1 MQEAVATPAQEAPD
15 LLASSERIDRP
26 TFDDVVMFDLKPDE
40 IVLIDDQ
47 CHRFIR
53 KILRGPYIFWNG
65 DTNAAVPYS
74 TIDLLKFTAQGKYYH
89 PGSSAS
95 PSFDPG
101 KWTEIELNKI
111 RLAYL
116 AFRERPRKKAEAKWA
131 YVAEFIVRME
141 EHRGKGLKYKQN
153 HDNALEVV
161 KEVDRQIDLENE
173 SIADPRQ
180 KRSKPKC
187 RKPRTVLRWVARQL
201 ALGMNEALLLHGS
214 ATKPK
219 KRSIHPKAL
228 FLIAQTIR
236 ELVNISAKL
245 GPKKIQMETNGKIKA
260 HNLEHKT
267 EIPEVKIGVV
277 QYEYRRYD
285 AWIRMAKSEGR
296 AKADLEYGCVGKYE
310 RPERILDEVELD
322 HHLVDVH
329 ALLGKSPLGVAFVK
343 AGIDRFWVTIAFDVH
358 SGYPTGFYPSFE
370 VGNLSAALMCLDHA
384 IRPKPYVAE
393 RWPDINGVYLSVGK
407 PVKVRFDN
415 AKAHVKIQMRR
426 ALARIGISFE
436 LSVPHHPETKPF
448 VERFNGTFESDLIHW
463 LKGSTGSN
471 PDDKGD
477 RKPQLEATITLDDLM
492 ELIHQWLIE
501 VYCRRPQ
508 RDLDNETP
516 EERWVRGANSPSH
529 RPRVLDATQ
538 QAKWDLIPSLEL
550 DLVATGNGIRWNN
563 LEFNS
568 LELQRLRRKAG
579 YHGHREMK
587 PTPIK
592 AWVPLYDVG
601 TMKVA
606 LSTAIE
612 SSEREPKSEITLKSS
627 NPLAHGRK
635 KWEHD
640 VICAFVRSQAKSPKD
655 HASYEDGFRR
665 LFANA
670 LSKMGLVRD
679 GEKPAKSIKLTGGQA
694 PRFLGVLDRGAARPA
709 LEKTDETMVMF
720 GMFSNL
726 DAHLTKTH
734 DGRTP
739 QSQNAAG
746 DAADAE
752 ATQTYDFPVDPILD
766 FIPE

>member
-1 MQEAVATPAQEAPD
+1 MPNWTIYQRESRLYADIEAYPDGALNWNAPGAPYVGLPFLDSFMPPALRVAAAMEQLGMFTIEGLQAVSDIWGSLEYKDKEDHHDGTKLTERLLQRLHVEGLMLDTAKDEDVATLYQTWQIPMYNLDFSLSPVTLKELEATQE
-15 LLASSERIDRP
+15 
-26 TFDDVVMFDLKPDE
+26 
-40 IVLIDDQ
+40 
-47 CHRFIR
+47 
-53 KILRGPYIFWNG
+53 
-65 DTNAAVPYS
+65 
-74 TIDLLKFTAQGKYYH
+74 
-89 PGSSAS
+89 
-95 PSFDPG
+95 
-101 KWTEIELNKI
+101 
-111 RLAYL
+111 
-116 AFRERPRKKAEAKWA
+116 RE
-131 YVAEFIVRME
+131 
-141 EHRGKGLKYKQN
+141 
-153 HDNALEVV
+153 
-161 KEVDRQIDLENE
+161 
-173 SIADPRQ
+173 
-180 KRSKPKC
+180 
-187 RKPRTVLRWVARQL
+187 
-201 ALGMNEALLLHGS
+201 
-214 ATKPK
+214 
-219 KRSIHPKAL
+219 
-228 FLIAQTIR
+228 
-236 ELVNISAKL
+236 
-245 GPKKIQMETNGKIKA
+245 
-260 HNLEHKT
+260 
-267 EIPEVKIGVV
+267 
-277 QYEYRRYD
+277 
-285 AWIRMAKSEGR
+285 
-296 AKADLEYGCVGKYE
+296 
-310 RPERILDEVELD
+310 
-322 HHLVDVH
+322 
-329 ALLGKSPLGVAFVK
+329 
-343 AGIDRFWVTIAFDVH
+343 
-358 SGYPTGFYPSFE
+358 
-370 VGNLSAALMCLDHA
+370 
-384 IRPKPYVAE
+384 
-393 RWPDINGVYLSVGK
+393 YLSVGK
-407 PVKVRFDN
+407 PVKVRLDN

-426 ALARIGISFE
+426 ALARIGVSFD
-436 LSVPHHPETKPF
+436 LSIPHHPDTKPF
-448 VERFNGTFESDLIHW
+448 VERFHGTLETDLIHW

-471 PDDKGD
+471 PADKGD
-477 RKPQLEATITLDDLM
+477 RKPQQEAILTLDDLM

-508 RDLDNETP
+508 LGLDNETP

-550 DLVATGNGIRWNN
+550 DLVATRNGIRWNN

-568 LELQRLRRKAG
+568 LELQRLRREAG
-579 YHGHREMK
+579 YHGDREMK

-601 TMKVA
+601 TMKVV

-612 SSEREPKSEITLKSS
+612 SWERKPKSEITLKSS

-670 LSKMGLVRD
+670 LSKMGLVQD